1 MDAFRQTAV
10 HRPMKV
16 LHILNELKYSGAE
29 AMLASASIH
38 FARAGIESH
47 ILATGANVG
56 DYAPILSEAGYSI
69 THIPFAKKIAFFLHV
84 GDFVRHNKF
93 DIVHIHADRGAFWYA
108 CTARLCRVPT
118 IIRTIHNVFIFTGFL
133 RLRRGVQRLIMRS
146 LLGVTF
152 IAVSESVKDI
162 EKAVFHNSCVLI
174 KNWIDQCKF
183 SPANDDR
190 EKESARTAL
199 GIPTDAMVLVSVGS
213 CQKAKNHAAI
223 IETLATVSKAIRNA
237 FYLHVG
243 TGPLEESEQ
252 RLAKDRAVDSRVRFA
267 GQLNDVRQA
276 LIAADIFLM
285 PSLFEGLG
293 NAILEAFAV
302 GIPVV
307 AYNVKG
313 IDSVVRNGYNGI
325 LCDMTSAQLAA
336 AVLKL
341 HADRTLKHTIV
352 NNGFE
357 SLRTTYSMDDS
368 LNKLIHL
375 YAAQR

>member
-1 MDAFRQTAV
+1 MDAFRQTTV
-10 HRPMKV
+10 RRPMKV

-29 AMLASASIH
+29 VMLAAGAGR

-47 ILATGANVG
+47 ILSTGANLG
-56 DYAPILSEAGYSI
+56 DYAPILKEAGYSI
-69 THIPFAKKIAFFLHV
+69 THFPFRKSISFFLSIAKY
-84 GDFVRHNKF
+84 FRHNRF
-93 DIVHIHADRGAFWYA
+93 DIVHIHAERGSFWYA
-108 CTARLCRVPT
+108 CTARLYSVHT
-118 IIRTIHNVFIFTGFL
+118 VIRSIHNVFAFTGFL
-133 RLRRGVQRLIMRS
+133 RLRRSVQRYIMRS
-146 LLGVTF
+146 LFGVIF
-152 IAVSESVKDI
+152 IAVSESVEEV
-162 EKAVFHNSCVLI
+162 EKSVFRNPCVLI
-174 KNWIDQCKF
+174 RNWIDQRKF

-213 CQKAKNHAAI
+213 CQKAKNHGDI
-223 IETLATVSKAIRNA
+223 IEALVSINKDLHNA

-243 TGPLEESEQ
+243 TGPLEENEQ
-252 RLAKDRAVDSRVRFA
+252 RRAKERAVDSRVRFA
-267 GQLNDVRQA
+267 GQLSDVRQA
-276 LIAADIFLM
+276 LIAGDIFLM

-307 AYNVKG
+307 AYNAKG

-341 HADRTLKHTIV
+341 HADRTLKRAIV

-375 YAAQR
+375 YAGQR